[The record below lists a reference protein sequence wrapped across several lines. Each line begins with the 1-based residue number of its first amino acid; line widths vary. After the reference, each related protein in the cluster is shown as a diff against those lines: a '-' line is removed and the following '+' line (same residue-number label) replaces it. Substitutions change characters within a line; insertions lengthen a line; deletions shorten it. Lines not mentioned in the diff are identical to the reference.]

1 MTFKAPHG
9 HQISIEFRDQFHLEE
24 TANCEYD
31 YLEIRDGAYG
41 YSTPLAKLCGH
52 DFPRDIIS
60 NDRYLFLRFVS
71 DDSIEYSGFRAVYS
85 FKKLP
90 SESSLLSIT
99 NYLSNQIITYSIYWK
114 KDLMTT
120 LSRKCGTVLDYFSF
134 SLCLQLLFNCL
145 FEKRFW
151 LFN

>member
-1 MTFKAPHG
+1 
-9 HQISIEFRDQFHLEE
+9 LEE

-52 DFPRDIIS
+52 DFPRDINS

-90 SESSLLSIT
+90 SESSLQLCVQLI
-99 NYLSNQIITYSIYWK
+99 NKLITYSIYWN

-120 LSRKCGTVLDYFSF
+120 LSRKCGTVLDYFSLSF
-134 SLCLQLLFNCL
+134 SLYLQLLFNCL
-145 FEKRFW
+145 FEKRF
-151 LFN
+151 

>member
-1 MTFKAPHG
+1 VPFEWNLTFAAPHG

-24 TANCEYD
+24 AGNCEYD

-41 YSTPLAKLCGH
+41 YSNPIAKLCGH
-52 DFPRDIIS
+52 DFPRDINS

-90 SESSLLSIT
+90 SNHLLIYY
-99 NYLSNQIITYSIYWK
+99 NSNFMLNTI
-114 KDLMTT
+114 
-120 LSRKCGTVLDYFSF
+120 G
-134 SLCLQLLFNCL
+134 
-145 FEKRFW
+145 
-151 LFN
+151 